1 MRNLLLMSTAATLL
15 ALPVWA
21 QTEQPAAGQV
31 NDQVAQQCL
40 DDLQMLSQRMAEEGY
55 WFTGHRQGWGWGW
68 RGGMAGPPMAG
79 DPAVGVAPGDPA
91 AAPAAQPGV
100 AAEPGMAAGPG
111 MGAGPWGTVGWR
123 VSPGHEINTLQS
135 AAAVLAR
142 QGDEEG
148 CQYLL
153 ARVEQTYDT
162 YAGQL
167 REAGVQPGQISAWR
181 EEQIA
186 ASMPVQEVEH
196 MLSLDRILGTEV
208 RNFADE
214 NLGSI
219 EDVVMAPGT
228 GEIAVAIIG
237 HGGFLG
243 FGEDYAAV
251 PWALLRTTP
260 GFETFLLDATE
271 ETLENAPSVDADQLT
286 RREGFATATQDI
298 EGYWQQHQQN

>member
-15 ALPVWA
+15 ALPAWA
-21 QTEQPAAGQV
+21 QTDQTAAGQT
-31 NDQVAQQCL
+31 DGQVAEQCL
-40 DDLQMLSQRMAEEGY
+40 QDLQALSQQMAEEGY
-55 WFTGHRQGWGWGW
+55 WFSGYRQGWGW
-68 RGGMAGPPMAG
+68 RGGMAGDPMA
-79 DPAVGVAPGDPA
+79 PAPAAGVAPADPTMA
-91 AAPAAQPGV
+91 DPAAQPGTGV
-100 AAEPGMAAGPG
+100 
-111 MGAGPWGTVGWR
+111 GPWGETGWR
-123 VSPGHEINTLQS
+123 VSPGHEIHTLQS

-153 ARVEQTYDT
+153 GRVEQTYAN

-167 REAGVQPGQISAWR
+167 REAGVEPGQVSVWR

-186 ASMPVQEVEH
+186 ASVPVQEMERS
-196 MLSLDRILGTEV
+196 LSLDNILGTEV

-214 NLGSI
+214 RLGSI

-260 GFETFLLDATE
+260 GFETFLLDASE
-271 ETLENAPSVDADQLT
+271 ETLENAPSVDPDQL
-286 RREGFATATQDI
+286 RQREGFATATQDM
-298 EGYWQQHQQN
+298 ESYWQQHQQN

>member
-1 MRNLLLMSTAATLL
+1 MRNVLLMSTAATLL
-15 ALPVWA
+15 ALPAWA
-21 QTEQPAAGQV
+21 QTEQPAAGQMTGE
-31 NDQVAQQCL
+31 VAQQCL
-40 DDLQMLSQRMAEEGY
+40 EDLQMLSQRMAEEGY
-55 WFTGHRQGWGWGW
+55 WFTGHRQGWGWAG
-68 RGGMAGPPMAG
+68 GGMAGQPMAG
-79 DPAVGVAPGDPA
+79 DPAVGAAPGDPA
-91 AAPAAQPGV
+91 AAPGM
-100 AAEPGMAAGPG
+100 AAEPGMAVEPG
-111 MGAGPWGTVGWR
+111 MGAGPWGATGWH
-123 VSPGHEINTLQS
+123 VSPGREIHALQN

-153 ARVEQTYDT
+153 ARVEQTYDN

-167 REAGVQPGQISAWR
+167 REAGVEPGQISAWR

-186 ASMPVQEVEH
+186 ASVPVAEMEH

-271 ETLENAPSVDADQLT
+271 ETLENAPSVDPDQL
-286 RREGFATATQDI
+286 RQREGFATATQDI